1 MSWTYHQRSGELL
14 HGEQSIAIGYSGFG
28 SAKNDP
34 DSQRVAG
41 LGPIPRGAYLLGSL
55 SESEE
60 HGPLAIH
67 LVPLTG
73 TDTFGRSGFL
83 CHGDNKEAPGTAS
96 HGCIILPRAIR
107 EVMIDSPD
115 KQILVVA

>member
-34 DSQRVAG
+34 DAQRVAG

-55 SESEE
+55 SESED

-83 CHGDNKEAPGTAS
+83 CHGDSKEHPGGAS
-96 HGCIILPRAIR
+96 HGCIIMPRAVR
-107 EVMIDSPD
+107 ETMIDSPD